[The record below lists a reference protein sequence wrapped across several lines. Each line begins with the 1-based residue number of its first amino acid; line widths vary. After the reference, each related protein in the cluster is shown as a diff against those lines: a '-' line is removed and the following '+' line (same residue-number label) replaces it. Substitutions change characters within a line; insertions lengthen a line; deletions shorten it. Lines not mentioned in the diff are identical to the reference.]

1 MVCPKPIKGNRWPQT
16 LLGTQN
22 FTEEL
27 DLPYSALPI
36 EDYGLIGDCA
46 SCALVGHNGSID
58 WLCWPR
64 FDSAACIATL
74 VGTEENGRWLV
85 APLEFVTS
93 KRAYLQSGMVLETI
107 FETRTGRV
115 ALIDFMPIDAAAP
128 TIVRIVEGRSGQVEM
143 INELKLRFDYGTSIP
158 WVTRLPDEAGI
169 TAIAGPALVVLR
181 TEVPLEGEDM
191 RTVARFTVNE
201 GQRFSFVMSYGPS
214 HLPVP
219 TAIDVDLALTH
230 TLTFWEEWA
239 GRCAYDG
246 PHSHAVKRSLVTL
259 KALTFAETG
268 GIVAAPTTSLPEQ
281 IGGGRN
287 WDYRFCWLRDATLT
301 LVAMMAGGYYDE
313 ARRWR
318 DWLHRSVAGS
328 PEQLQIMYGIAGERQ
343 LLEWEVPWLGGY
355 EGSVP
360 VRVGNGAAGQLQLD
374 VYGEVIGAL
383 HLARR
388 ENLRQASHGWSLQLG
403 LLEHLETIWKE
414 PDEGMWEVRG
424 GRKQF
429 TVSKAFCWMAFNLSI
444 KDVEDYN
451 LPGPVERWRVVRD
464 EIHAMICSEGFNKA
478 KNSFTQSFDADALDA
493 GLLLLPVM
501 GFLPGDDPR
510 ILGTIEAVER
520 ELLVDGFVLRYRT
533 DETADGMSG
542 EEGAFLACSFWL
554 VDSYVVLGRYAEAEA
569 LFDRLVGLSND
580 LGLLAEEYDPHLR
593 RQVGNF
599 PQAFSHVALVSS
611 AVHLRDRKVPVRGEM
626 EEAA

>member
-1 MVCPKPIKGNRWPQT
+1 M
-16 LLGTQN
+16 
-22 FTEEL
+22 
-27 DLPYSALPI
+27 PYSALPI

-46 SCALVGHNGSID
+46 SCALVGRNGSID

-64 FDSAACIATL
+64 FDSAACIAAL
-74 VGTEENGRWLV
+74 VGTEENGRWLL
-85 APLEFVTS
+85 APVEFVTS
-93 KRAYLQSGMVLETI
+93 KRAYLDSGMVLETI

-115 ALIDFMPIDAAAP
+115 ALIDFMPVDSAAP
-128 TIVRIVEGRSGQVEM
+128 TIVRIVEGRGGQVEM
-143 INELKLRFDYGTSIP
+143 TNELKLRFDYGTSIP

-191 RTVARFTVNE
+191 RTVSHFTVNE
-201 GQRFSFVMSYGPS
+201 GERYSFVMSYGAS
-214 HLPVP
+214 HLPAP
-219 TAIDVDLALTH
+219 AAIDVELALSH

-343 LLEWEVPWLGGY
+343 LMEWEVPWLVGY

-360 VRVGNGAAGQLQLD
+360 VRVGNAAAGQLQLD
-374 VYGEVIGAL
+374 VYGEVISAL

-388 ENLRQASHGWSLQLG
+388 ENLRQASYGWSLQLG

-429 TVSKAFCWMAFNLSI
+429 TVSKAFCWMAFDRSI

-451 LPGPVERWRVVRD
+451 LPGPVERWRAVRD
-464 EIHAMICSEGFNKA
+464 EIHAMICSEGFSKA
-478 KNSFTQSFDADALDA
+478 KNSFTQSFGTDALDA
-493 GLLLLPVM
+493 GLLLLPVI
-501 GFLPGDDPR
+501 GFLPGDDSR

-533 DETADGMSG
+533 DETADGLSG
-542 EEGAFLACSFWL
+542 GEGAFLACSFWL

-599 PQAFSHVALVSS
+599 PQAFSHVALVSA
-611 AVHLRDRKVPVRGEM
+611 AVHLRNRKVPVRGEM